1 MDEWR
6 CSGKDVGENRWMR
19 RQVFE
24 ANVCWALDEDRFLFV
39 AQRGHCGRESRR
51 ARAEVYLFEQSGTAA
66 AAGPSKSRERTAYR
80 LFSSG
85 RSLELSG

>member
-6 CSGKDVGENRWMR
+6 CSGKDVRENRWMR

-39 AQRGHCGRESRR
+39 AQRGALWKGK
-51 ARAEVYLFEQSGTAA
+51 
-66 AAGPSKSRERTAYR
+66 SKSE
-80 LFSSG
+80 G
-85 RSLELSG
+85 RGVPF